1 VTAKRNRK
9 ESMKRALNIAATLLC
24 IAIFISSCST
34 TQQNTV
40 TQIST
45 IDAILAGAYDGQ
57 MKCEELMSYGDFG
70 IGTFHRLDGE
80 MILLDSKLYQVRYDG
95 TIRSPLMSWTT
106 PFAAVVEFAPDITT
120 GVCKGAD
127 FHGLEKIVDEAVPN
141 MNIFCAVKVNGRF
154 SAMKTRSVPPQEKP
168 YPPLTE
174 VTKNQQVFSFQ
185 NVSGTIVGFRS
196 PPYVKGI
203 NVPGYHLHF
212 ISDDTKSGGHVLQF
226 TVEEG
231 TAEIDIC
238 NRLLMI
244 LPEGGGEFGQIDL
257 SRDRSRDLE
266 KSER

>member
-1 VTAKRNRK
+1 MTTKRNRK
-9 ESMKRALNIAATLLC
+9 ESMKKTLNTAFLAC
-24 IAIFISSCST
+24 IAIFISSCSA
-34 TQQNTV
+34 TQRNTV

-57 MKCEELMSYGDFG
+57 MTCKELLSYGDLG

-80 MILLDSKLYQVRYDG
+80 MILLNGKLYQIRYDG
-95 TIRSPLMSWTT
+95 TIRSPLMSCTT
-106 PFAAVVEFAPDITT
+106 PFAAVVAFAPDITT
-120 GVCKGAD
+120 EVSRGAD
-127 FHGLEKIVDEAVPN
+127 FQGLERIVNKAVPN
-141 MNIFCAVKVNGRF
+141 MNIFCALKVNGRF

-174 VTKNQQVFSFQ
+174 VTKNQQVFSIK

-226 TVEEG
+226 IIEEG
-231 TAEIDIC
+231 TAEIDTC
-238 NRLLMI
+238 NRFLMI
-244 LPEGGGEFGQIDL
+244 LPGEGAGFGKIDL

-266 KSER
+266 ENER